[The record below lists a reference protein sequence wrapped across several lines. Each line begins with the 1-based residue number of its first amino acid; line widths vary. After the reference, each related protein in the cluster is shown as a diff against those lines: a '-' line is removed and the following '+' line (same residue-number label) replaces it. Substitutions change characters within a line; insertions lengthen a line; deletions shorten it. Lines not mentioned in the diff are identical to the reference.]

1 MTFPISEAISIVEF
15 VTHDAEGARVRRREL
30 RRGPQPRN
38 PHVPAGRRGH
48 VETPPRIPQARRSAR
63 GIRFGG
69 RKGRTDC
76 ENRADP
82 ERPALGGA
90 STPDVRCVSPFP
102 LDRQA
107 RLARS
112 SGWPRLGAMAT
123 VRCPDQVRGRGRGR
137 RRVIGGSHGP
147 FSTDPPNRIIDA
159 GSRRLGENPAVRC
172 AARRAT
178 WPGARRDV
186 ARWLQRRSTA
196 GRGAPGSAD
205 PRNAGG

>member
-1 MTFPISEAISIVEF
+1 MKGPQSLAGTVGYTRTRVKCWIS
-15 VTHDAEGARVRRREL
+15 GARRIARFDELSPAQSGPSRKEREVL
-30 RRGPQPRN
+30 GIGILGCMSRA
-38 PHVPAGRRGH
+38 PA
-48 VETPPRIPQARRSAR
+48 A
-63 GIRFGG
+63 
-69 RKGRTDC
+69 
-76 ENRADP
+76 P
-82 ERPALGGA
+82 EGGA

-123 VRCPDQVRGRGRGR
+123 VRCPDRVRGRGRGR

-172 AARRAT
+172 AVRGAT
-178 WPGARRDV
+178 WPWARRDV

-196 GRGAPGSAD
+196 GRGVTGSAD
-205 PRNAGG
+205 SRNAGG